1 MVEGVMKKN
10 LEMRFDP
17 RTIEHLGVK
26 MYSTLPP
33 ALAELISNAYD
44 ADAENVNL
52 KFSEIGTD
60 KTIHVIDDGTG
71 MSSDDIQNRF
81 LVIGRNRRSDVGDTP
96 SKKYKRLA
104 TGKKGL
110 GKLALF
116 GLAKKI
122 TIDTVKDGKRN
133 RFNLDWDKLLNSD
146 GTYNPEVELFEAD
159 VNKPNGT
166 TITLAKLKRQ
176 SPFDLNAL
184 SSSLSKIFI
193 VDDDFKINLSDNKGV
208 VIKITAAGRYDG
220 FVKQFKWNLE
230 EFIPNE
236 SIYKDRLFG
245 EFFTSDFPIKPNSGL
260 RGVSLFSRGK
270 LVNAPEYFSNSAS
283 SHFFQYLTGWI
294 SADFID
300 LLPEDVISTNR
311 QSVDW
316 DNLEMKELRGFLSNV
331 IGQVNSSWRI
341 RRKEDKTLKLTQ
353 TSGIDTDKWMN
364 SLPKDVRQNAES
376 ILNKLADEEALE
388 QYEPVIK
395 ALYSIVPE
403 YPLLHWRHL
412 NNKIKERIQPLYIN
426 GQYALAADQGV
437 KIYSDTLRELT
448 GLDKDGVALMQ
459 QVWSEQN
466 PLLTIS
472 DTSTESG
479 KNIQKGQLSL
489 AKGVVEAFRNPF
501 NHMPMDKFTDSIYSE
516 LDCLNILSLISYL
529 TERLEHLQSAD
540 KDD

>member
-1 MVEGVMKKN
+1 MNNN

-44 ADAENVNL
+44 ADAENVSL
-52 KFSEIGTD
+52 RFSEVGSD
-60 KTIHVIDDGTG
+60 KSIYVLDDGTG
-71 MSSDDIQNRF
+71 MSADEIQNRF

-96 SKKYKRLA
+96 SPRFKRLA

-122 TIDTVKDGKRN
+122 TIDTIKNGRRN

-146 GTYNPEVELFEAD
+146 GTYNPEVEIY
-159 VNKPNGT
+159 NKMTDKRNGT

-176 SPFDLNAL
+176 SPFDLDAIANN
-184 SSSLSKIFI
+184 LSKIFI
-193 VDDDFKINLSDNKGV
+193 VDNDFKISLTNNEGDV
-208 VIKITAAGRYDG
+208 VNITTGRRYEG
-220 FVKQFKWNLE
+220 FVKQFSWILDD
-230 EFIPNE
+230 FIDDE
-236 SIYKDRLFG
+236 SKFKGRLTG
-245 EFFTSDFPIKPNSGL
+245 EFFTSDYPIKPNSGL

-270 LVNAPEYFSNSAS
+270 LVNAPEYFSSSTS

-316 DNLEMKELRGFLSNV
+316 DNPDMKELRDFLSDV
-331 IGQVNSSWRI
+331 ISKINSSWRTK
-341 RRKEDKTLKLTQ
+341 RKEDKTLQFTQ
-353 TSGIDTDKWMN
+353 SSGIDTEKWM
-364 SLPKDVRQNAES
+364 STLPHDIRQNTQS
-376 ILNKLADEEALE
+376 ILNKLADEEAIE
-388 QYEPVIK
+388 QFAPVVK
-395 ALYSIVPE
+395 ALYNIVPE

-412 NNKIKERIQPLYIN
+412 NSKLKDRIQPLYIN
-426 GQYALAADQGV
+426 GQYAFAADQGV
-437 KIYSDTLRELT
+437 KIYSDLLRELT

-459 QVWSEQN
+459 HVWSENN
-466 PLLTIS
+466 PMLTIS
-472 DTSTESG
+472 DLTTDSG
-479 KNIQKGQLSL
+479 RNIQKGQLSL

-501 NHMPMDKFTDSIYSE
+501 NHTPMDKFTESVYSE

-529 TERLEHLQSAD
+529 SERLEHLRNKNDD
-540 KDD
+540 KS